1 MWNLLHPRK
10 LGHLTSAFFAQHLQY
25 RLEILFWLLS
35 HAWPFFWMA
44 LWSQAAA
51 GGSLAH
57 PPTDY
62 VRYFFFAW
70 LAGVFNVTW
79 SGYLLSYAVRS
90 GDLSFLLLR
99 PFPPFFDFLT
109 EHLGTNLVQLPLAA
123 LVAAA
128 VLVLLPET
136 RALPPETR
144 ALPPLL
150 PFLALLVL
158 YFAFE
163 YVFGWLL
170 GSLAFWFEKSENFYE
185 FYAALRVYFGGMALP
200 LIAMPVGVRKLLLWT
215 PLPYYAYAPGA
226 LAAGWPLDLGRA
238 ALVLVLWTGFVGLLA
253 GVLWRAGLRRYGAV
267 GG

>member
-1 MWNLLHPRK
+1 MNVWNLLHPRK

-136 RALPPETR
+136 RALPP
-144 ALPPLL
+144 LL

>member
-1 MWNLLHPRK
+1 MRNALPPRK
-10 LGHLTSAFFAQHLQY
+10 FNRFITAFFAEYTQY
-25 RLEILFWLLS
+25 RLEIFFWLLS

-44 LWSQAAA
+44 LWRSAAA
-51 GGSLAH
+51 GGGLAH
-57 PPTDY
+57 GPEAY

-70 LAGVFNVTW
+70 LAGSFSIAW

-90 GDLSFLLLR
+90 GELSFLLLR
-99 PFPPFFDFLT
+99 PFPIFLDHLAV
-109 EHLGTNLVQLPLAA
+109 HLGANLAQLPPAA

-128 VLVLLPET
+128 ALALLPEA
-136 RALPPETR
+136 RV
-144 ALPPLL
+144 LPPLP
-150 PFLALLVL
+150 PFLSLLVL

-163 YVFGWLL
+163 YVLGWFL

-200 LIAMPVGVRKLLLWT
+200 LVVMPAGAREFLLWT

-226 LAAGWPLDLGRA
+226 LAAGWPLDVGRG
-238 ALVLVLWTGFVGLLA
+238 VLVLFLWTGCLGVLA
-253 GVLWRAGLRRYGAV
+253 GFVWCAGLRRYGAE